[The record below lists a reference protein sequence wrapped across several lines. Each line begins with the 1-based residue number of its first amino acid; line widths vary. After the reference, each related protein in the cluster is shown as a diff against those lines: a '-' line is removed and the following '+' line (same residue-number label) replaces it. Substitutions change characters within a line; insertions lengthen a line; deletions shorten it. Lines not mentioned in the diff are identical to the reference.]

1 MRNIFRIGVIGLALA
16 ATAAFQ
22 TVTRDPAPQSSP
34 STDRTYPELETRL
47 APLARKL
54 GPPRPGEW
62 LHEHKEPGQTFGEYV
77 KAQPVR
83 RSRRWKRI
91 YLCLVGE
98 FSDEQR
104 RLLNRTCEYLELFFD
119 TPVVVHA
126 HVKLADVPA
135 EARRKHPAWGD
146 AQILTTYVLHEL
158 LKPNRPEDAL
168 AYLAF
173 TASDL
178 WPGENWNY
186 VFGQAS
192 LHERTG
198 VWSIY
203 RNGDP
208 AAGAAAFQLCLKRT
222 LGTASHETAHI
233 LTMQHCTAFEC
244 SMNGSN
250 SQVES
255 DAKPLRLCPTCLRKL
270 CWNLQVEPTA
280 YLRRLERFCRKAGFL
295 EDAEWYA
302 RAIQVLFTRDPG

>member
-1 MRNIFRIGVIGLALA
+1 MGLAYIGLALA
-16 ATAAFQ
+16 GTTAFQ
-22 TVTRDPAPQSSP
+22 PVGRDAAPQSGSL
-34 STDRTYPELETRL
+34 TDRTYPELETRL

-62 LHEHKEPGQTFGEYV
+62 LYGQKEPGQTFGEYV
-77 KAQPVR
+77 EAQPVR

-104 RLLNRTCEYLELFFD
+104 RVLNRTCEYLEVFFD

-126 HVKLADVPA
+126 QAKLADIPA

-146 AQILTTYVLHEL
+146 AQILTTYVLDEL

-208 AAGAAAFQLCLKRT
+208 AGGADAFQLCL
-222 LGTASHETAHI
+222 TAHAGHRLARDGTHPHDAPLHGI
-233 LTMQHCTAFEC
+233 RMQH
-244 SMNGSN
+244 
-250 SQVES
+250 
-255 DAKPLRLCPTCLRKL
+255 
-270 CWNLQVEPTA
+270 
-280 YLRRLERFCRKAGFL
+280 ER
-295 EDAEWYA
+295 
-302 RAIQVLFTRDPG
+302 